1 MADVITGNTQLGVT
15 KADILT
21 ALVQR
26 ELKFNAMLLPWI
38 TDVSAFAIK
47 GAKSISFPKFDSF
60 VVATRASAAA
70 GDASVIT
77 ATQDKLDLNINAYIA
92 YIVDQMDAVQSTVD
106 VDSLFAARAGAAHA
120 RYVDTQ
126 IIAALETAAGFDL
139 GTAPL
144 TKDLVIAMRQ
154 KLKENEANMND
165 LALLV
170 SPAQESE
177 MLKIAEFTR
186 ADAYGSSNIPNGV
199 IGKVYGV
206 PVLVHTGM
214 TSTSSIMF
222 EKSAMAA
229 GFQSGP
235 NYSEQGANQY
245 GALSKR
251 VAIDQLF
258 GLKAM
263 QTGLLGAAAGK
274 SPLIV
279 VVDND

>member
-15 KADILT
+15 KQDVLT
-21 ALVQR
+21 ALVQK
-26 ELKFNAMLLPWI
+26 ELKFNAMLMPWI
-38 TDVSAFAIK
+38 TDVSQFAVK
-47 GAKSISFPKFDSF
+47 GAKSISFPKFSSF
-60 VVATRASAAA
+60 AVTARASAAA

-92 YIVDQMDAVQSTVD
+92 YVVDQMDAIQSTVD
-106 VDSLFAARAGAAHA
+106 VDSLYAQRAGAAHA
-120 RYVDTQ
+120 RYVDEQ
-126 IIAALETAAGFDL
+126 IILALEAAAGFDL
-139 GTAPL
+139 GTAPI
-144 TKDLVIAMRQ
+144 TKDLIIAMRQ
-154 KLKENEANMND
+154 KLKENDADMNQ

-206 PVLVHTGM
+206 PVLVHNGM

-222 EKSAMAA
+222 EKSALAV

-245 GALSKR
+245 GALAKR

-263 QTGLLGAAAGK
+263 QTAEKGAAAGK

-279 VVDND
+279 VVDAD

>member
-1 MADVITGNTQLGVT
+1 MPDVITGNTQLGVT
-15 KADILT
+15 KQDVLT
-21 ALVQR
+21 ALVQK
-26 ELKFNAMLLPWI
+26 ELRFNAMLMPWI
-38 TDVSAFAIK
+38 TDVSQFAIK
-47 GAKSISFPKFDSF
+47 GAKSISFPKFSSF
-60 VVATRASAAA
+60 SVTNRASAAA

-77 ATQDKLDLNINAYIA
+77 ATQDQLLLDKNAYIA
-92 YIVDQMDAVQSTVD
+92 YIVDQMDAIQSTVD
-106 VDSLFAARAGAAHA
+106 VDSLFAQRAGAAHA
-120 RYVDTQ
+120 RYVDEQ
-126 IIAALETAAGFDL
+126 IIAALVAGAGFDI

-154 KLKENEANMND
+154 KLKENDADMNQ

-170 SPAQESE
+170 SPAQEAE

-199 IGKVYGV
+199 IGKVFGV
-206 PVLVHTGM
+206 PVLVHNGVT
-214 TSTSSIMF
+214 TTSSIMF
-222 EKSAMAA
+222 EKSAMAV

-235 NYSEQGANQY
+235 NYSEQAANEY

-258 GLKAM
+258 GLKAL
-263 QTGLLGAAAGK
+263 QTGLKSAPVGT

-279 VVDND
+279 VVDAD